1 MNNSLDHDEY
11 STSDLEEQMDKLSH
25 NTERKYKE
33 MVIMSEKIRDM
44 EDRPRKPNAKIIRV
58 QKETKEQFGENNQI
72 CLRRKLT

>member
-72 CLRRKLT
+72 RLRRKLT